1 MLFTALAHL
10 MLQSPAPVPEIAW
23 DAPAPAVAEVAAP
36 RPEGASVP
44 QWALTDPFGYE
55 RARCNP
61 MVRGDT
67 PLDVCQS
74 QVRSALAAALGD
86 DLPDALRPRGMAGD
100 CQMVEAAAGGSDP
113 RPAMRRPEPERGRL
127 HRAPGDGLSSPPRAR
142 RLHLGVPTGEQP
154 GVEGPEAAA
163 LGRRGLRHAKTPPA
177 TRRAAF
183 ESCREDQLRLSR
195 RLSFTPPTAF

>member
-67 PLDVCQS
+67 
-74 QVRSALAAALGD
+74 RWTSA
-86 DLPDALRPRGMAGD
+86 
-100 CQMVEAAAGGSDP
+100 
-113 RPAMRRPEPERGRL
+113 
-127 HRAPGDGLSSPPRAR
+127 RAR
-142 RLHLGVPTGEQP
+142 SDAPWPRLWATICPT
-154 GVEGPEAAA
+154 
-163 LGRRGLRHAKTPPA
+163 R
-177 TRRAAF
+177 
-183 ESCREDQLRLSR
+183 
-195 RLSFTPPTAF
+195 

>member
-23 DAPAPAVAEVAAP
+23 DAPAPAAAEVAAP

-100 CQMVEAAAGGSDP
+100 CQMVEAVAGGSDYALQCGDRSRNAVASTAPQEMDCRP
-113 RPAMRRPEPERGRL
+113 RPERGGFTSECRPANSL
-127 HRAPGDGLSSPPRAR
+127 ESKGL
-142 RLHLGVPTGEQP
+142 
-154 GVEGPEAAA
+154 
-163 LGRRGLRHAKTPPA
+163 K
-177 TRRAAF
+177 
-183 ESCREDQLRLSR
+183 LRLWGGED
-195 RLSFTPPTAF
+195 